1 MIPIDPPDRP
11 SGNAT
16 DGTVDALLTQYRE
29 VRTETRE
36 LERGIQ
42 RQTFVAVIIVGT
54 IFGYAFSTGTL
65 WLLLVVPLIIGYLS
79 QLSATPGFR

>member
-1 MIPIDPPDRP
+1 MTPIDPPDP
-11 SGNAT
+11 PAGNST
-16 DGTVDALLTQYRE
+16 DEPVDALLTKYRE

-36 LERGIQ
+36 RERGIQ

-65 WLLLVVPLIIGYLS
+65 
-79 QLSATPGFR
+79 